1 MEHCGSFNGRLLVR
15 VQIEGLCHQTSYV
28 RSPQRMLEPGVMRP
42 WKDQVGE
49 SELLDVAEFV
59 QLRRAKEILCNAP

>member
-1 MEHCGSFNGRLLVR
+1 
-15 VQIEGLCHQTSYV
+15 
-28 RSPQRMLEPGVMRP
+28 MLEPGVMRP